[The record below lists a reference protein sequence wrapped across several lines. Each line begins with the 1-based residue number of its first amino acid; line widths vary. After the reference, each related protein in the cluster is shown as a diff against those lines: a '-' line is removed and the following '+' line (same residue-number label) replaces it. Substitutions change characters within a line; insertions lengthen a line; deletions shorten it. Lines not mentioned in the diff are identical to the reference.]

1 MRAFIG
7 IKLDDKALKITN
19 NYFNMLYQEGV
30 RGNYTDIKNI
40 HLTLSFIGE
49 TDRAEELKGII
60 NSLDVS
66 KLNYLT
72 IKGIKAL
79 KDMLIYEV
87 DKTQELEEL
96 YNELL
101 EKLKK
106 ENFEVDNKSFFPHIT
121 LVRETNKQV
130 VKKISFTSKVEKINL
145 FESIR
150 IKGKIHYISKN

>member
-7 IKLDDKALKITN
+7 INLDDKALKITN
-19 NYFNMLYQEGV
+19 NYFNMLYQEGI

-49 TDRAEELKGII
+49 TDREEELKDII

-72 IKGIKAL
+72 IKSIKTL

-101 EKLKK
+101 KKLKAK
-106 ENFEVDNKSFFPHIT
+106 SFKVDNKPFFPHIT

-130 VKKISFTSKVEKINL
+130 VKEISFTSKVEKINL
-145 FESIR
+145 FQSIR

>member
-7 IKLDDKALKITN
+7 INLDDKALKITN

-30 RGNYTDIKNI
+30 RGNYADIKNI
-40 HLTLSFIGE
+40 HLTLRFIGE
-49 TDRAEELKGII
+49 TDREEELKDII
-60 NSLDVS
+60 NSLDIS

-72 IKGIKAL
+72 IKGIKTL

-101 EKLKK
+101 EKLKVK
-106 ENFEVDNKSFFPHIT
+106 NFEIDNKPFYPHIT

-130 VKKISFTSKVEKINL
+130 DKKVSFTSKIKKINL
-145 FESIR
+145 FQSIR